1 MKKITS
7 LLAIGALSLSLLAP
21 AASGVSAQ
29 SDSSTD
35 YSNWNVERYGD
46 RIDID
51 GKLEQKSQSEEF
63 QNKAAEKIKEAAK
76 ETEFNSEGPAGTAEA
91 DSPYFTYDGGTKQ
104 FLNRNLEFQTFTLR
118 SVGEHVEV
126 WVANDLSFEQGDP
139 RDPHVVTQEQ
149 VDKMAA
155 EFDSN
160 IYPVATEFFGMPD
173 SLDGTDAQLEDLGL
187 VPEGYYKGDGDKVMI
202 HVSNIPDE
210 NYENSEYPFFVAGF
224 FWQTLENYT
233 DRNIISIDS
242 ADWEER
248 LESTFFGTTIHELQH
263 LIHADNDSDET
274 TWLNEG
280 MSTFSEYLGGYGL
293 DSGSINFLLDH
304 PENSLTNWDE
314 HVNAATGPE
323 TIADYGLVQLFTLYN
338 YERFGQEFIRHV
350 ATDGNTSISSYKQA
364 YKDFGL
370 DVTFNEVYQDF
381 STALVV
387 DDDKWKGGKYGF
399 ENIDLRKLPVED
411 GSERGF
417 TVNFEKAKTYEKDGV
432 PAWGTDF
439 KEFNFA
445 PNQNVENFTFNG
457 VDFLPLQWE
466 TVQDPLGS
474 DDQVYWAGKGDEL
487 DNKMIFEADLTNVDD
502 ATLTFDN
509 YIDIEEQWDFGVV
522 QVSTDGG
529 ETWTSLANENTRSD
543 VVEQGY
549 PTIKENLP
557 GFTGTYTEFKEESFD
572 LSEYAGEE
580 VLISFR
586 YLTDWGTSQSGWFI
600 DDIAIPEIGLSFDGT
615 STGDFMSEAQ
625 LKEKYVNYGVTFI
638 KEKNNGKYQVIE
650 VDPFNITDKEALE
663 LQQAFRKG
671 KTYMTTYYAA
681 PQDSTIPVP
690 FEYEV
695 EFKENNGK
703 GPKKH

>member
-1 MKKITS
+1 MKNKMTA
-7 LLAIGALSLSLLAP
+7 LLSVGALTLSLLAP
-21 AASGVSAQ
+21 AASNVSAQ
-29 SDSSTD
+29 SESSTD

-51 GKLEQKSQSEEF
+51 GKLERKSQSEEF
-63 QNKAAEKIKEAAK
+63 QKRAAEKIKEAAK
-76 ETEFNSEGPAGTAEA
+76 EVNFNETQASSEGNSKTVSVEGE
-91 DSPYFTYDGGTKQ
+91 TKQ
-104 FLNRNLEFQTFTLR
+104 FLNRNLEFQEFTLR

-126 WVANDLSFEQGDP
+126 WVANDLSFPEGDP
-139 RDPHVVTQEQ
+139 RPAPVVTQEQ
-149 VDKMAA
+149 VDKLAA
-155 EFDSN
+155 EFDNN

-173 SLDGTDAQLEDLGL
+173 SHDGTDALLGPANGI
-187 VPEGYYKGDGDKVMI
+187 PEGYYEGAGDKVMI
-202 HVSNIPDE
+202 HVSNIPDD
-210 NYENSEYPFFVAGF
+210 NFTNPDYPFFVAGF
-224 FWQTLENYT
+224 YWSTLEMYM
-233 DRNIISIDS
+233 DRNIISIDTNN
-242 ADWEER
+242 WEER
-248 LESTFFGTTIHELQH
+248 LENTFFGTTIHEFQH
-263 LIHADNDSDET
+263 LIHDDNDSDET

-350 ATDGNTSISSYKQA
+350 ATDGTNSISSFEQA

-399 ENIDLRKLPVED
+399 ENIDLRKMPVED

-487 DNKMIFEADLTNVDD
+487 DNKLIFNADLTSVDE

-543 VVEQGY
+543 VVDQGY

-557 GFTGTYTEFKEESFD
+557 GFTGTYENYKEETFD

-586 YLTDWGTSQSGWFI
+586 YLTDWGSNNSGWFI
-600 DDIAIPEIGLSFDGT
+600 DDIAIPEIGLNFDGT
-615 STGDFMSEAQ
+615 STEAFMSEAQ

-650 VDPFNITDKEALE
+650 VDPFNVTDEEALE

-703 GPKKH
+703 GPKNK